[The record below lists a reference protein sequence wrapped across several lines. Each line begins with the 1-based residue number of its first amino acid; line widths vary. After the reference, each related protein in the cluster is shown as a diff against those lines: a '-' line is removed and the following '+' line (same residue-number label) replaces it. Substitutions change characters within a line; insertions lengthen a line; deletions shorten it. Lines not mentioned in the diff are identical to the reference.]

1 MKEVTKEL
9 ISQNMFSVKVNFL
22 FFHTVMNLF
31 VLMKIILFYRSTVC
45 VEALAKCET
54 IPPLKRAMNLR
65 DDLIYPC
72 CETFST
78 IFQGHHDS
86 LVKQVIIQAQCG
98 KTRNLLSQK

>member
-1 MKEVTKEL
+1 
-9 ISQNMFSVKVNFL
+9 
-22 FFHTVMNLF
+22 MNLF
-31 VLMKIILFYRSTVC
+31 ALMKIILFYRSTVC

-98 KTRNLLSQK
+98 KTRNLLSQKKKSYVKSTH

>member
-1 MKEVTKEL
+1 M
-9 ISQNMFSVKVNFL
+9 IFSFLKYINFL
-22 FFHTVMNLF
+22 KFSSFLERCVQNLF
-31 VLMKIILFYRSTVC
+31 ELMKIILFYRSTVC

-86 LVKQVIIQAQCG
+86 LVKQVIFTHNTMLQ
-98 KTRNLLSQK
+98 KLSKCEVKA